1 MLAPLHQLT
10 KKDTKWKWD
19 STEEAAFREL
29 KKNLC
34 ADTML
39 AHFQSSVPIGISCDA
54 SEVGIGAVLF
64 HRYPDSSERPI
75 SNVSNTLTETQR
87 RYSQTQNEALAIK
100 EVPPVSVWSQ
110 LHFGDRP

>member
-1 MLAPLHQLT
+1 MPPPKNVSSLRSILGSVQFYSKFLPNLATVLEPLYQLT

-39 AHFQSSVPIGISCDA
+39 AHFQSSIPIGISCDA
-54 SEVGIGAVLF
+54 SEVGIGVVVF
-64 HRYPDSSERPI
+64 HHYPEQRTPDCKCLQDTYRNS
-75 SNVSNTLTETQR
+75 TQ
-87 RYSQTQNEALAIK
+87 I
-100 EVPPVSVWSQ
+100 
-110 LHFGDRP
+110 